1 MLLPASHS
9 GSPPTGTDQSQLAQV
24 AGPVLVALRGRGDA
38 AGSLT
43 ARAYRI
49 ATPGPA
55 PGAHPPESRM
65 FTLERREGRAITRLR
80 AWARAEAHQRAGVSI
95 FGHGQGGA
103 GALPEGWDVSS
114 PARRRAQ
121 RAAPGRRR
129 TPGGPCGAACTAKAP
144 PASTDRR
151 TARRQAPRDAPP
163 CRRTGAPHA
172 PPLRRSDRSTRSL
185 YAVELGAQPRQGP
198 PGSLGMDRG
207 LAP

>member
-9 GSPPTGTDQSQLAQV
+9 GSPPTGTDQSQPAQV
-24 AGPVLVALRGRGDA
+24 AGPVLVALRGRGRGDA

-103 GALPEGWDVSS
+103 GALPRGMGCIAPCIARETPSTACCTRSS
-114 PARRRAQ
+114 PNTWRAVRCSVHGEGPARVDRPPYRA
-121 RAAPGRRR
+121 
-129 TPGGPCGAACTAKAP
+129 
-144 PASTDRR
+144 PA
-151 TARRQAPRDAPP
+151 
-163 CRRTGAPHA
+163 GAP
-172 PPLRRSDRSTRSL
+172 
-185 YAVELGAQPRQGP
+185 
-198 PGSLGMDRG
+198 
-207 LAP
+207 